1 MRRRRRQRLCGG
13 EAPKA
18 PEAVVACT
26 GMSIGHKGMIQ
37 ASKALGMTMVD
48 LFEDP
53 QLVKEVT
60 AEFKERKGSGKYEA
74 MIPPGPPP
82 VPQK

>member
-1 MRRRRRQRLCGG
+1 
-13 EAPKA
+13 
-18 PEAVVACT
+18 
-26 GMSIGHKGMIQ
+26 MSIGHKGMLK
-37 ASKALGMTMVD
+37 ATRALGMTMVD

-60 AEFKERKGSGKYEA
+60 AEFKERKGSSKYKA

-82 VPQK
+82 VPQKK

>member
-1 MRRRRRQRLCGG
+1 
-13 EAPKA
+13 
-18 PEAVVACT
+18 
-26 GMSIGHKGMIQ
+26 Q